1 MIKIENEK
9 EVANKLKIVQK
20 GIFELLSSDGKDIV
34 KEVRN
39 DVRPLGT
46 KISRESR
53 TGEPR
58 DAMFEAAY
66 NAELTANTDMINQVD
81 KDMTDEELTKKEEEV
96 VDRFIR
102 DFIDKVFKG
111 L

>member
-1 MIKIENEK
+1 MKIVNEK
-9 EVANKLKIVQK
+9 EVINKLQIVRK

-39 DVRPLGT
+39 DIKPLGSR
-46 KISRESR
+46 ISRESR
-53 TGEPR
+53 AGEPR

-66 NAELTANTDMINQVD
+66 NAELNANADMTDQVK
-81 KDMTDEELTKKEEEV
+81 KDMTDEELTKKDEEV
-96 VDRFIR
+96 VDRFVR
-102 DFIDKVFKG
+102 DFIDGVFKG